1 MSPPPPK
8 PDAPDPETARLR
20 RELEEKILLIQDIRK
35 ALIHSQITVL
45 ELNDTIMRK
54 ETEKIDALAIL
65 TRLEGVLED
74 KLNHIAELDR
84 GLNQK
89 IATLQDE
96 LAAETGEK
104 TARDQI
110 INDLVQKL
118 DAANREIGTVHTL
131 AGDYARDLAQT
142 RAQLQ
147 RTATELTETQTSLA
161 ATQQNLASTTAARDA
176 LDREVA
182 GMRAAL
188 TWRLTA
194 PFRALRRLFS

>member
-1 MSPPPPK
+1 MSQPTPK

-89 IATLQDE
+89 IATLQDK

-131 AGDYARDLAQT
+131 AGDYARDLAQA

-161 ATQQNLASTTAARDA
+161 ATQQDLASTTAARDA
-176 LDREVA
+176 LDREVT

>member
-1 MSPPPPK
+1 MSPPNSKSDLPTPATN
-8 PDAPDPETARLR
+8 DLR

-35 ALIHSQITVL
+35 DLIHSQITVL

-54 ETEKIDALAIL
+54 ETEKTDAISIL
-65 TRLEGVLED
+65 TQLESVLEA
-74 KLNHIAELDR
+74 KINHIVELDR

-89 IATLQDE
+89 IATLQE
-96 LAAETGEK
+96 KLAAETGEK

-110 INDLVQKL
+110 ISDLVLKL

-131 AGDYARDLAQT
+131 AGNYARDLAQT
-142 RAQLQ
+142 QAQLQ
-147 RTATELTETQTSLA
+147 STAAGLTETQTSLA
-161 ATQQNLASTTAARDA
+161 ATQQQLARTTATRDA
-176 LDREVA
+176 LDREVT

>member
-1 MSPPPPK
+1 MSQPTPK
-8 PDAPDPETARLR
+8 SDSPDPETARLR

-45 ELNDTIMRK
+45 ELNDTLMRK
-54 ETEKIDALAIL
+54 ETEKIDALSIL

-74 KLNHIAELDR
+74 KINHHVER
-84 GLNQK
+84 EHGLNQK
-89 IATLQDE
+89 IATLQDK

-131 AGDYARDLAQT
+131 AGDYARDLAQA

-147 RTATELTETQTSLA
+147 RTATELTATQTSLA
-161 ATQQNLASTTAARDA
+161 ATQQDLASTTAARDA
-176 LDREVA
+176 LDREVT

-194 PFRALRRLFS
+194 PFRALRRLFP

>member
-1 MSPPPPK
+1 MSQPNPK
-8 PDAPDPETARLR
+8 SDPPDPETARLR

-176 LDREVA
+176 LDREVT

-188 TWRLTA
+188 SWRLTA

>member
-1 MSPPPPK
+1 MSPPTPK

-45 ELNDTIMRK
+45 ELNDTLMRK

-147 RTATELTETQTSLA
+147 RTATELKETQTSLA

>member
-1 MSPPPPK
+1 MSPPNPK
-8 PDAPDPETARLR
+8 SDPPDPETARLG

-35 ALIHSQITVL
+35 DLIHSQITVL
-45 ELNDTIMRK
+45 ELNDTLMRK
-54 ETEKIDALAIL
+54 ETEKTDALAIL
-65 TRLEGVLED
+65 TRLEQVLED
-74 KLNHIAELDR
+74 KLNHIVELDR
-84 GLNQK
+84 GLNEK
-89 IATLQDE
+89 IATLQE
-96 LAAETGEK
+96 KLVAETGEK

-131 AGDYARDLAQT
+131 AGNYARDLEQV

-147 RTATELTETQTSLA
+147 RTAAELAETQAGLA
-161 ATQQNLASTTAARDA
+161 ATQQHLASTTAARDA
-176 LDREVA
+176 LDREVT

-188 TWRLTA
+188 SWRLTA

>member
-1 MSPPPPK
+1 MSQPK
-8 PDAPDPETARLR
+8 PKSDSPDPETARLR

-35 ALIHSQITVL
+35 DLIHSQITVL

-54 ETEKIDALAIL
+54 ETEKTDALAIL
-65 TRLEGVLED
+65 TRLEQVLED
-74 KLNHIAELDR
+74 KINHIAELDR
-84 GLNQK
+84 GLNEK
-89 IATLQDE
+89 IATLQE
-96 LAAETGEK
+96 KLAAETGEK

-110 INDLVQKL
+110 INDLVLKL

-131 AGDYARDLAQT
+131 AGNYALDLAQA

-147 RTATELTETQTSLA
+147 RAAAGLTETQTSLA
-161 ATQQNLASTTAARDA
+161 ATQQQLARTTAARDA
-176 LDREVA
+176 LDREVT

>member
-1 MSPPPPK
+1 MSQPKPK
-8 PDAPDPETARLR
+8 PDAPDPETGRLR

-35 ALIHSQITVL
+35 DLIHSQITVL

-54 ETEKIDALAIL
+54 ETEKTDAISIL
-65 TRLEGVLED
+65 TRLEQVLED
-74 KLNHIAELDR
+74 KINHSAELDR

-89 IATLQDE
+89 IATLQE
-96 LAAETGEK
+96 KLAAETGEK

-131 AGDYARDLAQT
+131 AGNYARDLAQT

-147 RTATELTETQTSLA
+147 RAATELTETQTSLA
-161 ATQQNLASTTAARDA
+161 AARQNLAGTTAAREA
-176 LDREVA
+176 LDREVT

>member
-1 MSPPPPK
+1 MSPPKPK
-8 PDAPDPETARLR
+8 PDAPDPETVRLR

-35 ALIHSQITVL
+35 DLIHSQITVL

-54 ETEKIDALAIL
+54 ETEKIDAISIL

-74 KLNHIAELDR
+74 KINHIVELDR

-89 IATLQDE
+89 IATLQE
-96 LAAETGEK
+96 QLAAETGEK
-104 TARDQI
+104 TARDRI
-110 INDLVQKL
+110 ISDLVQKL

-147 RTATELTETQTSLA
+147 RTATELAETQANLA
-161 ATQQNLASTTAARDA
+161 ATQQNLAGTTAARDA
-176 LDREVA
+176 LDREIA
-182 GMRAAL
+182 GMRATL
-188 TWRLTA
+188 SWRLTA